1 MYLHLGSDC
10 MVKNSEIIA
19 IFNLRDPQSE
29 IYKDYVEKYRDRYKI
44 VDLSEGKESDS
55 TIFNILEVIYNKE
68 KDKIKYY
75 EKDNNFPGHSL
86 CFVHVFCMQQQFNGV

>member
-29 IYKDYVEKYRDRYKI
+29 IYKDYVEKYRDRYKLLI
-44 VDLSEGKESDS
+44 CLRAKAVP
-55 TIFNILEVIYNKE
+55 V
-68 KDKIKYY
+68 
-75 EKDNNFPGHSL
+75 
-86 CFVHVFCMQQQFNGV
+86 VF

>member
-1 MYLHLGSDC
+1 

-44 VDLSEGKESDS
+44 VDLYEGEGCSSCILTEDTIYLSAISALTLKKRVEEDFLADS
-55 TIFNILEVIYNKE
+55 VYS
-68 KDKIKYY
+68 
-75 EKDNNFPGHSL
+75 NF
-86 CFVHVFCMQQQFNGV
+86 

>member
-1 MYLHLGSDC
+1 

-44 VDLSEGKESDS
+44 VDLSEGEDCSSCILTEDTIYLSAISALTLKKRVEEDFLADS
-55 TIFNILEVIYNKE
+55 VYS
-68 KDKIKYY
+68 
-75 EKDNNFPGHSL
+75 NF
-86 CFVHVFCMQQQFNGV
+86 

>member
-29 IYKDYVEKYRDRYKI
+29 IYKDYVEKYRERYKI
-44 VDLSEGKESDS
+44 VDLSEGEGCSS
-55 TIFNILEVIYNKE
+55 CILTEDVIYLSAISALTLKKRME
-68 KDKIKYY
+68 EDFLADAVYS
-75 EKDNNFPGHSL
+75 NF
-86 CFVHVFCMQQQFNGV
+86 

>member
-44 VDLSEGKESDS
+44 VDLSEGEGCYSCILTEDTIYLSAISALTLKKRVEEDFLADS
-55 TIFNILEVIYNKE
+55 VYS
-68 KDKIKYY
+68 
-75 EKDNNFPGHSL
+75 NF
-86 CFVHVFCMQQQFNGV
+86 

>member
-1 MYLHLGSDC
+1 

-44 VDLSEGKESDS
+44 VDLSEGEGCSSCILTEDTIYLSAISALKLKKRVEEDFLADS
-55 TIFNILEVIYNKE
+55 VYS
-68 KDKIKYY
+68 
-75 EKDNNFPGHSL
+75 NF
-86 CFVHVFCMQQQFNGV
+86 